1 VTVDRRRFLALLAA
15 AGVPLAPGILPLRAL
30 AQFPGPPGD
39 ELYKP
44 RLGQSGKD
52 VVWLPTPDGLIRRML
67 EIAKVTRE
75 DLVYDLGAGD
85 GRIAIAAA
93 KLFGASA
100 KGIEYNA
107 ELAELARRNA
117 ERAGV
122 ADKVEIITGDI
133 FDPVLQDRFMQASV
147 ITLYLLPE
155 LNLRLRPSLLR
166 MRAGTRVVSHAFT
179 MGEWEPDDVF
189 AVDGRDG
196 FYWIVPADVQGR
208 WILQDDNGWETI
220 LDLMQRF
227 QRIGGTLAIKGR
239 VQQLLG
245 PYVSGDV
252 LGFTFIDPDGMVRSV
267 RATVRGDNLDG
278 RMRFQRTSASI
289 KGQRR

>member
-1 VTVDRRRFLALLAA
+1 MDRRRFLRWLA
-15 AGVPLAPGILPLRAL
+15 AGVSLAPTTLALRAH
-30 AQFPGPPGD
+30 AQFPNPPGD

-44 RLGQSGKD
+44 YLGQKGKD
-52 VVWLPTPDGLIRRML
+52 VVWLPTPDSLVRRML
-67 EIAKVTRE
+67 EVAKVTKE
-75 DLVYDLGAGD
+75 DLVFDLGAGD

-93 KLFGASA
+93 KLFGATA

-107 ELAELARRNA
+107 DMAELARRNA

-133 FDPVLQDRFMQASV
+133 FDPALQQRFMQANV
-147 ITLYLLPE
+147 ITMYLLPE
-155 LNLRLRPSLLR
+155 LNLRLRPTIMQ
-166 MRAGTRVVSHAFT
+166 MRPGTRVVSHAFT
-179 MGEWEPDDVF
+179 MGEWEPDETF
-189 AVDGRDG
+189 SVDGRDG
-196 FYWIVPADVQGR
+196 FHWVVPANVQGR
-208 WILQDDNGWETI
+208 WILRDDNGWETI

-227 QRIGGTLAIKGR
+227 QRIGGTMAISGR

-252 LGFTFIDPDGMVRSV
+252 VGFTFVDPEGMVRSV
-267 RATVRGDNLDG
+267 RATVRGDSLEG

-289 KGQRR
+289 KGQRP